1 MYYGLSFGAGNLGGS
16 VLMTNFLNG
25 FVEFLCFLFLPF
37 LIDLKI
43 IGRKYGIIITMSIG
57 AIGFLNLILTLRIK
71 IFPPGC
77 FLTGLFGSLS
87 DETDDIMDQLHRI
100 FAIFGKFGVSGTFG
114 VLYIH
119 ASE

>member
-25 FVEFLCFLFLPF
+25 FVEFVCFLFLPF
-37 LIDLKI
+37 LIDLRV
-43 IGRKYGIIITMSIG
+43 IGRKYGIIITMGIG
-57 AIGFLNLILTLRIK
+57 SLGFLYHILNLRIK
-71 IFPPGC
+71 LFLRGC

-87 DETDDIMDQLHRI
+87 EETDDKMDQLHRI

-119 ASE
+119 ASD

>member
-16 VLMTNFLNG
+16 VLMANFLNG
-25 FVEFLCFLFLPF
+25 FVEFVCFLFLPF

-43 IGRKYGIIITMSIG
+43 IGRKYGIIITMGIG
-57 AIGFLNLILTLRIK
+57 AIGFSNLILKLRINS
-71 IFPPGC
+71 FSLGC

-87 DETDDIMDQLHRI
+87 EKTEDKMDQLHRI
-100 FAIFGKFGVSGTFG
+100 FAIIGKFGVSGTFG
-114 VLYIH
+114 ILYIH